1 MRGAMD
7 PGGACSQGAGEL
19 EGEDRTSTHKDGRKR
34 TGGFGVGRSDLGAGD
49 GERLSSRKRQGCRG
63 RTRGWRAKG
72 TKLRRTNHGD
82 EPGER
87 QEQ

>member
-7 PGGACSQGAGEL
+7 PGGACSRGAGEL

-49 GERLSSRKRQGCRG
+49 GERLSSRKRQGLPG
-63 RTRGWRAKG
+63 AYKG
-72 TKLRRTNHGD
+72 VESVGHKAEAHQPRR
-82 EPGER
+82 
-87 QEQ
+87 